1 VLFGLEKSVS
11 GDCRHQF
18 VDSSLQEGILT
29 ESKRAMWVV
38 LALLLPFFSG
48 ALSLDK
54 LNMCMDGKH
63 HKVDPGPEG
72 ELYLQCVPWRDNAC
86 CTANT
91 STEAHNDNS
100 YLYNFNWN
108 HCGVMSPQCK
118 KHFTQDTCFYE
129 CSPHL
134 GPWIQKVWIR
144 PGARSASW
152 MCLFVR
158 RIVTNG
164 INKCPE
170 GSKCRKWTEVYPT
183 PKSMCEEI
191 WSNSYLYTTYSNTS
205 GRCMQLWFTGK
216 NPNREV
222 AEYYLNKAQQHQ
234 SFALT
239 TLLLLAFAS
248 FSVMMS

>member
-1 VLFGLEKSVS
+1 MLMPP
-11 GDCRHQF
+11 CC
-18 VDSSLQEGILT
+18 
-29 ESKRAMWVV
+29 RAMWLV
-38 LALLLPFFSG
+38 LASLLALSSG

-63 HKVDPGPEG
+63 HKVNPGPEG
-72 ELYLQCVPWRDNAC
+72 QLYFQCAPWRDNAC

-134 GPWIQKVWIR
+134 GPWIQKVDQ
-144 PGARSASW
+144 SW
-152 MCLFVR
+152 R
-158 RIVTNG
+158 RERILDVPLCKEDCHSWWEDCKNDYTCKTDWHKGWDWSSG
-164 INKCPE
+164 INKCPAN
-170 GSKCRKWTEVYPT
+170 SKCRKWTEVYST
-183 PKSMCEEI
+183 PKSMCEQI
-191 WSNSYLYTTYSNTS
+191 WSNSYLYTTHSKTS
-205 GRCMQLWFTGK
+205 GRCMQLWFNGS

-222 AEYYLNKAQQHQ
+222 AEYYNNNAQQHQ

-239 TLLLLAFAS
+239 TLLLPAFAS
-248 FSVMMS
+248 LSVMMH